1 MPKDDHTSKKVGTYG
16 HTEVPESAPSYG
28 HSPEVKPPEDAPPV
42 DKPPEVKPAVVKPPE
57 IATPF
62 SEQLKGDLAKAQ
74 ADLDKQT
81 RINAGL
87 KADVGVLE
95 KTEKDIELAITGYQQ
110 ALPGLA
116 KDRKDLSDYINQK
129 LPMAV
134 AAVGKKN
141 QDTITQ
147 IINQSDL
154 GSFEVQIAKSREEVR
169 KAKTIYS
176 AAADSLEDAQT
187 AFARAKAY
195 LADQTANLK
204 TAKDLMARAEK
215 EDPANP
221 ANMYFFITQMQNIL
235 NPPKTDKADLKTV
248 ENLRNDLSQ
257 ALQNLNTALAAARAA
272 KKDWDEKQIDFEN
285 SQKEFLDLQTK
296 RLDPL
301 LSGISPLNNLPAPPS
316 SA

>member
-1 MPKDDHTSKKVGTYG
+1 VPKDDHTTKKAGTYE
-16 HTEVPESAPSYG
+16 HTEVPESAAIYG
-28 HSPEVKPPEDAPPV
+28 HSPEGKPPVDAPPV
-42 DKPPEVKPAVVKPPE
+42 VKPPP
-57 IATPF
+57 IAAPF

-87 KADVGVLE
+87 KADVAVLE
-95 KTEKDIELAITGYQQ
+95 KSEKDIEQAITGYQQ
-110 ALPGLA
+110 ALPSLV
-116 KDRKDLSDYINQK
+116 KDRKDLSDYVNQK

-141 QDTITQ
+141 QDTINQ

-154 GSFEVQIAKSREEVR
+154 GSFDVKIASSRAEVR
-169 KAKTIYS
+169 KAKTKYS
-176 AAADSLEDAQT
+176 EAADALEDAQT

-235 NPPKTDKADLKTV
+235 NPPKTDKSDLKTV
-248 ENLRNDLSQ
+248 ETLRNDLSQ
-257 ALQNLNTALAAARAA
+257 VLQNLNTALTATREA

-285 SQKEFLDLQTK
+285 RQKDFLDLQTK

-301 LSGISPLNNLPAPPS
+301 LSGISPLNNVQATPAS
-316 SA
+316 T